1 MSDQQVTTHNRDYT
15 FIEFI
20 GDLLDRVGRTRSL
33 NQELTVELPHGHSV
47 TLRVQIVDA
56 ALANEVSDSVH

>member
-1 MSDQQVTTHNRDYT
+1 MSDHQVTTHNRDYT

-33 NQELTVELPHGHSV
+33 NQELTVELPQGHAV